1 MDRPEICTTRL
12 LDQNFGMTF
21 SPKDVLLPFFNG
33 YSTNYYRPWKLFN
46 ECGEKCSSTIYST
59 KDKFKAI
66 LDVQHFKPNEIS
78 VRVNDREIIIE
89 GKHEER
95 EDDHGFISRQF
106 IRRYALPKECPPDSV
121 TSSLSSDGVLTI
133 MATKTVVKD
142 IKDEKMIPIKMCGP
156 LPKTQVGRKEEM
168 KNGTCDKKMDI
179 QCTMDKKDM
188 KKEELDKKEMKMDV
202 KIDKTNMAMDKKAI
216 MTEKEM
222 GMEIKTDM
230 DKKDN
235 QTILKEEHCR
245 LLKPELLGMQ
255 DAVSTTE
262 KLISE
267 SKKEADELL
276 KLLST
281 DKQQASTSGASE
293 KLDEVLGLC
302 KTAISELKKDKVGES
317 MFTSGSA
324 SFKSSMM
331 SESIE
336 TKESS
341 SITSISS
348 SLKASSEKSSDIV
361 SEIICAELKE
371 ASENI

>member
-1 MDRPEICTTRL
+1 MDRSKICTTRL

-21 SPKDVLLPFFNG
+21 SPKDVLLPFFNSH
-33 YSTNYYRPWKLFN
+33 STSYYRPWKLFN
-46 ECGEKCSSTIYST
+46 ECAEECSSTIDIT
-59 KDKFKAI
+59 KDQFKVI

-95 EDDHGFISRQF
+95 QDDHGFISRQF
-106 IRRYALPKECPPDSV
+106 IRRYILPKECSPDTV
-121 TSSLSSDGVLTI
+121 TSTLSSDGVLAI
-133 MATKTVVKD
+133 MANKIFSKD
-142 IKDEKMIPIKMCGP
+142 QKYEKMIPIKTCGP
-156 LPKTQVGRKEEM
+156 CPKNGEGKEEM
-168 KNGTCDKKMDI
+168 KNGTCDIKMEI
-179 QCTMDKKDM
+179 MCTKDRKDM
-188 KKEELDKKEMKMDV
+188 KKEELDKKELKMDV
-202 KIDKTNMAMDKKAI
+202 KMDKTNLAMDKKLN
-216 MTEKEM
+216 MTETEISK
-222 GMEIKTDM
+222 EIKTDT
-230 DKKDN
+230 DKKDT

-245 LLKPELLGMQ
+245 LLKPELLK

-317 MFTSGSA
+317 MFTSESA

-341 SITSISS
+341 SFTSISS
-348 SLKASSEKSSDIV
+348 NLKASSEKSSDIV

>member
-1 MDRPEICTTRL
+1 M
-12 LDQNFGMTF
+12 
-21 SPKDVLLPFFNG
+21 LPFFNG
-33 YSTNYYRPWKLFN
+33 HGTNYYRPWKLFN
-46 ECGEKCSSTIYST
+46 ECAEECCSTIDSK
-59 KDKFKAI
+59 KDKFKVI

-95 EDDHGFISRQF
+95 QDDHGFISRQF
-106 IRRYALPKECPPDSV
+106 IRRYILPKECPPDTV
-121 TSSLSSDGVLTI
+121 ISSLSSDGVLTI
-133 MATKTVVKD
+133 MANKIMTKVVN
-142 IKDEKMIPIKMCGP
+142 DEKIVPIKICGP
-156 LPKTQVGRKEEM
+156 CPRNEEGKKEEM
-168 KNGTCDKKMDI
+168 KNGTCDKKMEI
-179 QCTMDKKDM
+179 QCTMEKKDM
-188 KKEELDKKEMKMDV
+188 TKEEFDKKEIKM
-202 KIDKTNMAMDKKAI
+202 DKTNKAMDKKGI
-216 MTEKEM
+216 MSETEMSK
-222 GMEIKTDM
+222 GIKTDID
-230 DKKDN
+230 DKDT
-235 QTILKEEHCR
+235 QTMLKEEHCR
-245 LLKPELLGMQ
+245 LLKPELLK

-302 KTAISELKKDKVGES
+302 KTAISELKKDKVAES
-317 MFTSGSA
+317 MFTSESA

-336 TKESS
+336 KESS
-341 SITSISS
+341 TFTSISS
-348 SLKASSEKSSDIV
+348 NVKASSEKCSDIV

>member
-1 MDRPEICTTRL
+1 MDRPKICTTRL

-33 YSTNYYRPWKLFN
+33 HSTNYYRPWKLFN
-46 ECGEKCSSTIYST
+46 ECAEECCSTIDST
-59 KDKFKAI
+59 KDKFKVI

-89 GKHEER
+89 GKHEDR
-95 EDDHGFISRQF
+95 QDDHGYISRQF
-106 IRRYALPKECPPDSV
+106 VRRYTLPKECPPDTV
-121 TSSLSSDGVLTI
+121 ISSLSSDGVLTI
-133 MATKTVVKD
+133 TANKIIAKEL
-142 IKDEKMIPIKMCGP
+142 KNEKMIPIKICGP
-156 LPKTQVGRKEEM
+156 CPKNEEGKKEEI
-168 KNGTCDKKMDI
+168 KNGTCDIKMGI
-179 QCTMDKKDM
+179 QCAMGKKDM
-188 KKEELDKKEMKMDV
+188 KKEELDLKEMKMDV
-202 KIDKTNMAMDKKAI
+202 KMDNTNMASDKKLI
-216 MTEKEM
+216 TTGTEM
-222 GMEIKTDM
+222 GKEIITGIA
-230 DKKDN
+230 KKDA
-235 QTILKEEHCR
+235 QSMLKEEHCR
-245 LLKPELLGMQ
+245 LLKPELLK

-276 KLLST
+276 KLLSI

-302 KTAISELKKDKVGES
+302 KTAITELKKDKVGES
-317 MFTSGSA
+317 MFASESA
-324 SFKSSMM
+324 NFKSSMM

-341 SITSISS
+341 SFTSISS

>member
-1 MDRPEICTTRL
+1 MMDRSKICTTRL

-33 YSTNYYRPWKLFN
+33 HSTNYYRPWKLFN
-46 ECGEKCSSTIYST
+46 ECAEECCSTIDNT
-59 KDKFKAI
+59 KDKFKVI

-95 EDDHGFISRQF
+95 QDDYGFISRQF
-106 IRRYALPKECPPDSV
+106 IRRYILPKECSPDTV
-121 TSSLSSDGVLTI
+121 TSSLSSDGVLAITANKI
-133 MATKTVVKD
+133 IAKD
-142 IKDEKMIPIKMCGP
+142 LKYEKMIPIKMCGP
-156 LPKTQVGRKEEM
+156 FPKNEAGKKEEM
-168 KNGTCDKKMDI
+168 KNGTCDNKMEM
-179 QCTMDKKDM
+179 CTIDKKDT
-188 KKEELDKKEMKMDV
+188 KKEEIDKNELKMDV
-202 KIDKTNMAMDKKAI
+202 KMDKTNLAIDKKEKVAG
-216 MTEKEM
+216 TEIGK
-222 GMEIKTDM
+222 EIKTDI
-230 DKKDN
+230 DKKDT
-235 QTILKEEHCR
+235 QTMLKEEHCR
-245 LLKPELLGMQ
+245 LLKPQLLK

-281 DKQQASTSGASE
+281 DKQHASTSDASE

-302 KTAISELKKDKVGES
+302 KTAISELKKDKLGES
-317 MFTSGSA
+317 IFTSESA
-324 SFKSSMM
+324 SFKSSMT

-341 SITSISS
+341 SFTSISS
-348 SLKASSEKSSDIV
+348 NLKASSEKSSDIV

>member
-1 MDRPEICTTRL
+1 MDRPKICTTRL

-33 YSTNYYRPWKLFN
+33 HSTNYYRPWKLFN
-46 ECGEKCSSTIYST
+46 ECAEECCSTIDST
-59 KDKFKAI
+59 KDKFKVI

-95 EDDHGFISRQF
+95 QDDHGFISRQF
-106 IRRYALPKECPPDSV
+106 LRRYVLPKECPPDTV
-121 TSSLSSDGVLTI
+121 ISSLSSDGVLTI
-133 MATKTVVKD
+133 TANKIMTKVV
-142 IKDEKMIPIKMCGP
+142 KDEKMIPIKMCGP
-156 LPKTQVGRKEEM
+156 CPTRNEEGRKEEM
-168 KNGTCDKKMDI
+168 KNGTCDKKMEI

-188 KKEELDKKEMKMDV
+188 KKEEYDKKVMKMDV
-202 KIDKTNMAMDKKAI
+202 KLDKTNMAVDTKVI
-216 MTEKEM
+216 TTETEM
-222 GMEIKTDM
+222 GKETKTDM
-230 DKKDN
+230 DKKDA
-235 QTILKEEHCR
+235 QTMLREEHCR
-245 LLKPELLGMQ
+245 LLKPELLK

-317 MFTSGSA
+317 MFMSESA
-324 SFKSSMM
+324 SFKSSKM

-341 SITSISS
+341 TFTSISS
-348 SLKASSEKSSDIV
+348 NLKASSEKNSDIV

>member
-1 MDRPEICTTRL
+1 MDRPQICTTRL
-12 LDQNFGMTF
+12 LDQNFGMAF

-33 YSTNYYRPWKLFN
+33 HSTNYYRPWKLFN
-46 ECGEKCSSTIYST
+46 ECTEESCSTIDDT
-59 KDKFKAI
+59 KDKFKVI

-78 VRVNDREIIIE
+78 VRVNDREIIIQ

-95 EDDHGFISRQF
+95 QDDHGFISRQF
-106 IRRYALPKECPPDSV
+106 IRRYALPKECPTDTV
-121 TSSLSSDGVLTI
+121 TSSLSSDGVLAITAKKI
-133 MATKTVVKD
+133 IAKD
-142 IKDEKMIPIKMCGP
+142 LKYEKMIPIKICGP
-156 LPKTQVGRKEEM
+156 CPKNEEGKM
-168 KNGTCDKKMDI
+168 EELKNGTCDKKMEI
-179 QCTMDKKDM
+179 LCTMDKNSM
-188 KKEELDKKEMKMDV
+188 NKEELDKKEMKMDI
-202 KIDKTNMAMDKKAI
+202 KMDKTNLAKDKNLI
-216 MTEKEM
+216 IRDTEK
-222 GMEIKTDM
+222 GNEIKTDV
-230 DKKDN
+230 DKKDT
-235 QTILKEEHCR
+235 QTMLKEEHCR
-245 LLKPELLGMQ
+245 LLKPELLK

-281 DKQQASTSGASE
+281 DKQQASTSGATE

-317 MFTSGSA
+317 MFTSESA

-341 SITSISS
+341 SFTSISS
-348 SLKASSEKSSDIV
+348 NLKASSEKSSDIV